1 MKMAMDLVPSPIA
14 LVQESQLEQG
24 PNVSALAGE
33 RDEERDVGGVVL
45 EALAVWVEVDRP
57 RVPAY
62 HERVGRHVLTDPH
75 AFRERVPADLELV
88 GPIHRLVP
96 RRRGR
101 RRWRRAGGGRRR
113 RRREEGDGFRG
124 LSAPLDCCAHPRT
137 QSSKKILGFAEKG
150 ANFGMKIELRNNRR
164 KGVWDLG
171 MGKLGFRRI
180 WELEVSQ
187 VGNCEI
193 DETRVWGVFGLERD
207 EKGM

>member
-45 EALAVWVEVDRP
+45 GALAVRVEVDRP

-62 HERVGRHVLTDPH
+62 RERVGRHVLTDPH

-101 RRWRRAGGGRRR
+101 RRWRQAGGGRRR

-124 LSAPLDCCAHPRT
+124 LSAPLDCCSHPRT

-150 ANFGMKIELRNNRR
+150 AN
-164 KGVWDLG
+164 LG
-171 MGKLGFRRI
+171 GKL
-180 WELEVSQ
+180 S
-187 VGNCEI
+187 
-193 DETRVWGVFGLERD
+193 FGTIG
-207 EKGM
+207 EKGFGIWGWANWGLGEFRNWKCLRWEIAKLMKRGFGGFLV